1 MSYEVT
7 SHGGTLCVLFNCYTC
22 HVVCA
27 YTCACMCFLKLRKK
41 KMAPESILCLT
52 VAAAEPLTFQMVR
65 LAHTD
70 SSDHINDSDITFL
83 PNEPLRGL
91 ICSPGS
97 LLTQVLKLSE
107 V

>member
-1 MSYEVT
+1 MK
-7 SHGGTLCVLFNCYTC
+7 SHPMVELCVSYLIVTPAMRCVYT
-22 HVVCA
+22 HVHVCV
-27 YTCACMCFLKLRKK
+27 FLNSEKK

-65 LAHTD
+65 LAHAD
-70 SSDHINDSDITFL
+70 SSDHTNGSDITFL

>member
-1 MSYEVT
+1 
-7 SHGGTLCVLFNCYTC
+7 
-22 HVVCA
+22 
-27 YTCACMCFLKLRKK
+27 
-41 KMAPESILCLT
+41 MAPESILCPT
-52 VAAAEPLTFQMVR
+52 VAAGELLAFQMVR

-70 SSDHINDSDITFL
+70 SSDHTDGSDITFL

-97 LLTQVLKLSE
+97 LFTQVLKLSE

>member
-7 SHGGTLCVLFNCYTC
+7 PHNGTLCVLFVTPAMWCVCVHMYMY
-22 HVVCA
+22 VCA
-27 YTCACMCFLKLRKK
+27 CVCFLKLRKK
-41 KMAPESILCLT
+41 NQMAPESILCPT
-52 VAAAEPLTFQMVR
+52 VAAAEPLAFQMVR

-70 SSDHINDSDITFL
+70 GSDITFL